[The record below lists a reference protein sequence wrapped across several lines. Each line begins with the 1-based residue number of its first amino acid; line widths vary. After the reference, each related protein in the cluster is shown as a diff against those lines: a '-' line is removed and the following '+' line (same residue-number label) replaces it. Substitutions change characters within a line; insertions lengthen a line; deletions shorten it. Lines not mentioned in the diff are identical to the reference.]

1 MAQHELALHLQKVSI
16 NSGDFELEVRSAG
29 TKLGE
34 LHFSKGTVDW
44 RPAYSKGTEYRLAWE
59 KLPAIFEEKGRKIVQ
74 KRP

>member
-1 MAQHELALHLQKVSI
+1 VAQHELALHLQKVSI
-16 NSGDFELEVRSAG
+16 SGRDFELEVRSAG
-29 TKLGE
+29 KKLGE

-59 KLPAIFEEKGRKIVQ
+59 KLAELFEEKGRKFVQ